1 VYFSASP
8 GAPAFVEDG
17 AEVRAGQVVALIE
30 VMKFF
35 YEVKHEGAPARVLRR
50 AAADAAPVEAGA
62 ALYWLAPL
70 G

>member
-1 VYFSASP
+1 
-8 GAPAFVEDG
+8 
-17 AEVRAGQVVALIE
+17 VRAGQVVALIE